1 MTITSH
7 PLRNLTRT
15 VLAASLAAGGLI
27 AAAPTSEAA
36 LSHVNTNPYTT
47 GCAATKRLL
56 TSKAVKGGTASV
68 YQSTSCLTL
77 WLEYDGVA
85 GQAVYKKTW
94 DENSKVWTQ
103 MEIDKVAWSYSM
115 QSYAPGTTKFIG
127 LMTTGGVNYSVTCT
141 SGCTWESSAPTSST
155 LSAKVDAFVAKW
167 NGVYIDTDGIPKE
180 NPYQCADLAA
190 RYRMDVVGATPW
202 NSSSNDS
209 SDGGVKNWW
218 YNAVRYGKYDSTKWT
233 LVSASSAPRKGDIA
247 VWNTGQY
254 GHTALVLGDNG
265 SSLKTFTQNPG
276 AARVANIS
284 KTGLLG
290 YFRPKM

>member
-47 GCAATKRLL
+47 GCADTKRLL

-155 LSAKVDAFVAKW
+155 LSAKVDAFVKRW
-167 NGVYIDTDGIPKE
+167 NGVYINSDDHAGAQCGDIPIQYRKE
-180 NPYQCADLAA
+180 
-190 RYRMDVVGATPW
+190 VVGANAW
-202 NSSSNDS
+202 DSSAKDA

-218 YNAVRYGKYDSTKWT
+218 YNAVRYGRYDSAKWT
-233 LVSASSAPRKGDIA
+233 LVSASSAPRKGDVA
-247 VWNTGQY
+247 VWNWGTL

-265 SSLKTFTQNPG
+265 STLKVFTQNPG
-276 AARVANIS
+276 AARVDDLS
-284 KTGLLG
+284 KSGLLG